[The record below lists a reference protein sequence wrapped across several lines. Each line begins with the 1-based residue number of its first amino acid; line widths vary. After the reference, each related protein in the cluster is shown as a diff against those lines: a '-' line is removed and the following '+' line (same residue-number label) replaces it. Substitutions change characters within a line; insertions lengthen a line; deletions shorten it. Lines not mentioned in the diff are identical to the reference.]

1 MNCWFFSVNLCAS
14 PNPLCSSAA
23 VRFSNCFFHLLLLL
37 QFAELRCRNRCGRRS
52 FSTRV
57 QCTLLWADR
66 NRFLWPCC
74 KLRHI
79 DTSAWSRTRFVWV
92 CESRERERNC
102 QFLICP
108 RSFSEAKMSIT
119 QGMYREFYKP
129 YRSSLYERRERERE
143 KIRKSDYFSLL
154 MAVWLEV
161 LDWLS
166 IKFFEILSSP
176 LWLFSDL
183 HAVLWNLKLH
193 AVFANLFGGYSS
205 LGELRIV
212 CSLHYWHIVWALFVQ
227 DLSSTCPE
235 RSTVLKLKH
244 CREN

>member
-1 MNCWFFSVNLCAS
+1 MLRLHLWIADSLVWICVHLLA
-14 PNPLCSSAA
+14 PLCCSSLFQLFFPICYFSSSSLYCDAA
-23 VRFSNCFFHLLLLL
+23 TVVGGGRFQQECSARF
-37 QFAELRCRNRCGRRS
+37 CGPIE
-52 FSTRV
+52 
-57 QCTLLWADR
+57 

-92 CESRERERNC
+92 CESRGRERNC

-108 RSFSEAKMSIT
+108 RSFSVAKMSIT
-119 QGMYREFYKP
+119 QGMYREVYKP
-129 YRSSLYERRERERE
+129 YRSSLYERREREKVR
-143 KIRKSDYFSLL
+143 RSDYFSLL
-154 MAVWLEV
+154 MAVWLDV

-166 IKFFEILSSP
+166 IKFF
-176 LWLFSDL
+176 L
-183 HAVLWNLKLH
+183 HHCGFL
-193 AVFANLFGGYSS
+193 AVFAILIGGYHP

-235 RSTVLKLKH
+235 RSNVLKLKH
-244 CREN
+244 CREI